1 MSIEN
6 EEILISEDEILEF
19 IARNDKRKNGKLC
32 KYKDLIIRLLN
43 EEIPKKEIYNF
54 INSKDN
60 SIGSQINFY
69 KFISRNIPL
78 SKKTKEKNTKP
89 PLQVNQNKKEIM
101 TPSATIKTPTE
112 ILSQDYDLLDFSESK

>member
-69 KFISRNIPL
+69 KFISRNITV

-89 PLQVNQNKKEIM
+89 PLQVNQNKKEIK

>member
-43 EEIPKKEIYNF
+43 EEIAKKEIYNF
-54 INSKDN
+54 IYTKDN

-69 KFISRNIPL
+69 KFISRNITL
-78 SKKTKEKNTKP
+78 SKKTKEKNTNTP
-89 PLQVNQNKKEIM
+89 VQVNQTKKEII
-101 TPSATIKTPTE
+101 TASSIIKTPTE